1 MKKKLV
7 NRFLGLIMTGTLI
20 LTSAVS
26 PMAAEITVFTE
37 EGTQSEENSYSDFSV
52 TDDEDDSFVTIEEE
66 PEESEEEIAIESD
79 DGTNE
84 KSETDDIFSDSESE
98 EVTEFADAETRT
110 PEKALTALYDAFNN
124 YKIGTALAF
133 PYGTGEGQYT
143 NAKAFIQAE
152 IEKIVPKSEYDVQFN
167 YTGTLSGASGK
178 ETTMDTASL
187 DIAPVHAAADTKPG
201 FTGVTFSIGD
211 KVSSKINLL
220 YLAVK
225 PLEVTAQEA
234 VAFEAEQIN
243 FTFAAISTES
253 IRVLPEGESGNVTT
267 STFTFFKI
275 WAASKSFSSSAL
287 TGGASSTAISFFCFG
302 APSGLRKNPPG
313 RTPETSRVSKTPA
326 DAPGFWTVSSVSVN
340 FKI

>member
-52 TDDEDDSFVTIEEE
+52 TDDEDDSSVTIEEE
-66 PEESEEEIAIESD
+66 PEESEEDIVIGLD

-84 KSETDDIFSDSESE
+84 ESETDDIFSDSESE

-234 VAFEAEQIN
+234 VAFEAEQISFDTIKGTN
-243 FTFAAISTES
+243 TSQDQIVTALAKLPTAAQ
-253 IRVLPEGESGNVTT
+253 VYKSGDNEIT
-267 STFTFFKI
+267 
-275 WAASKSFSSSAL
+275 L
-287 TGGASSTAISFFCFG
+287 T
-302 APSGLRKNPPG
+302 
-313 RTPETSRVSKTPA
+313 
-326 DAPGFWTVSSVSVN
+326 
-340 FKI
+340 